1 MSSPTVS
8 DIQTGPRPENPFVGP
23 VPFQPG
29 QRLPNRQVEAQD
41 VVDILLSER
50 VLLLHA
56 ASGAGKTSLIQ
67 AEVLHRLDGYAVAG
81 PVRVDKPVPAGADG
95 QPVKLHNRYVF
106 SIALYLLGNGQS
118 PESIYDLSLAEVLR
132 AALKPEGGTP
142 LLIIDQFEEVLTLN
156 PTDLADK
163 NAFFEELGDAVEG
176 LGEDQDGI
184 WLLLGIKDEAVG
196 GLEPYVQHLPGFL
209 RARYRL
215 SFLTPPEAKDA
226 IQKPAADQQ
235 VTITD
240 EAADELIGRLSL
252 TRVRSPGQSAAES
265 LPTTEVEPLL
275 LQVVCRRLWRDL
287 LRAKKAFDRIDLADI
302 EKLPPDY
309 VERALSG
316 YYSDCIQDLA
326 QEHKADEQTIRDW
339 FETTLITEHGDRGQ
353 TTRGPITGPDAQ
365 KVLARLREM
374 FLINSDT
381 RAGTTWYELAHDRL
395 VGPVRI
401 ANRTWRYRKLEPWQS
416 QALDWKQHNR
426 PPSLLLP
433 PSQLPYKLG
442 KDSPVEE
449 EFRKACLA
457 HYGSRFRLLRWQM
470 LSVSVAVFAL
480 VELAIIVYLLFF
492 R

>member
-1 MSSPTVS
+1 MSSAKVS
-8 DIQTGPRPENPFVGP
+8 DIQLGPKRENPFVGP

-41 VVDILLSER
+41 VADILVSDR

-67 AEVLHRLDGYAVAG
+67 AEVLHRLDGFAVAG
-81 PVRVDKPVPAGADG
+81 PVRVDKPEPTDADG
-95 QPVKLHNRYVF
+95 QPVKPHNRYVF
-106 SIALYLLGNGQS
+106 SIALYLLGDGQS
-118 PESIYDLSLAEVLR
+118 PESLYDLRLAEVLR
-132 AALKPEGGTP
+132 AALNPEDGIP

-163 NAFFEELGDAVEG
+163 NAFFEELGDAVKG
-176 LGEDQDGI
+176 LGEDREGI
-184 WLLLGIKDEAVG
+184 CLLLSIKDEAVG

-215 SFLTPPEAKDA
+215 SFLTPPEAKAA
-226 IQKPAADQQ
+226 IQKPAKDQQ
-235 VTITD
+235 VMITD
-240 EAADELIGRLSL
+240 EAAKELIGRLSHV
-252 TRVRSPGQSAAES
+252 RVRSPVQSAAES

-287 LRAKKAFDRIDLADI
+287 LKRKKAFDRIELSDI
-302 EKLPPDY
+302 EQLPPDY

-316 YYSDCIQDLA
+316 YYSDCVQDLA
-326 QEHKADEQTIRDW
+326 QEYKADKQTIRDW
-339 FETTLITEHGDRGQ
+339 FETTLITEHGDRCQ
-353 TTRGPITGPDAQ
+353 TTRGPVTGPDEQ

-374 FLINSDT
+374 FLISSDT

-395 VGPVRI
+395 VGPVRM
-401 ANRTWRYRKLEPWQS
+401 ANRAWRYRKLEPWQL

-449 EFRKACLA
+449 EFRKACLE

-470 LSVSVAVFAL
+470 LSGSVAVFAL
-480 VELAIIVYLLFF
+480 VEFTVIVYLLFF